1 MFRNLSLAALC
12 LSAAS
17 FAAYSAPLPEHGEI
31 CTGCHGVDGKGQAG
45 IASMLAG
52 LNAGYM
58 ESQLELFSS
67 DKRHNVIMKGM
78 ADELSDPTLRAEVL
92 QYFAQLPTWEFT
104 DLEQRGDQA
113 DISNPYRKLVY
124 QGDWDRNIP
133 ACSTCHG
140 ASGMGVDKFPRLA
153 SQQADYLQNQLHAW
167 KNGTRSGD
175 PLNMMGGIAK
185 KLTDK
190 EIKNL
195 SYYFASLRYEESK

>member
-1 MFRNLSLAALC
+1 
-12 LSAAS
+12 
-17 FAAYSAPLPEHGEI
+17 
-31 CTGCHGVDGKGQAG
+31 
-45 IASMLAG
+45 
-52 LNAGYM
+52 
-58 ESQLELFSS
+58 
-67 DKRHNVIMKGM
+67 MKGM

-140 ASGMGVDKFPRLA
+140 ASGIGVDKFPRLA

-175 PLNMMGGIAK
+175 PLNMMSSIAK

-190 EIKNL
+190 EIENL